1 MPSGRTTISC
11 RFFAQAA
18 AIGLIVFTAS
28 AVLAQPPSQVPPPRP
43 FPQPPPKPDA
53 GTPDEQER
61 RRRLENLPQP
71 VPGAERWS
79 APIGANTFVPPVMTD
94 TQVFA
99 VVPPAA
105 IAAFRIDDGAELWR
119 VELTADH
126 PLAVDEGRVF
136 VASGEAIHALDAAT
150 GSVVWRQP
158 AGVIAVPPLVYQGWI
173 VTGTASDVAA
183 RRASDGTIVW
193 QQPHGALTARPT
205 IDGDTLYLPLA
216 DARVKAVDLTT
227 GALKWER
234 VLGGAPSEIAA
245 LAGRV
250 YVGSGDRYFYCLDAG
265 DGDVEWRARVGAAVR
280 GRPAIDADRVYFAAM
295 DNLVRAVDRVDGA
308 LKWQAGLPFRPSAG
322 PVLLGTL
329 VVVPGAVAE
338 LKTFEAKTGKP
349 GRPIAFGAPLASPL
363 AVRLSEKGPIAATVT
378 GGLTAEWR
386 LTLWE
391 PSTAIP
397 IAPLTVLPGTATA
410 LPATPPPGGAP

>member
-1 MPSGRTTISC
+1 MLWGRTTISC

-28 AVLAQPPSQVPPPRP
+28 AALAQPPSQVPPPRP
-43 FPQPPPKPDA
+43 FPQPPPRPDA
-53 GTPDEQER
+53 GTPAEQER
-61 RRRLENLPQP
+61 KRLIDNLPQP
-71 VPGAERWS
+71 VPGVERWS
-79 APIGANTFVPPVMTD
+79 AAIGANTFVPPVMTD

-99 VVPPAA
+99 VIPPAT
-105 IAAFRIDDGAELWR
+105 IAAFRVEDGAELWR
-119 VELTADH
+119 VELAADH

-136 VASGEAIHALDAAT
+136 VASGEAIHTLDAGT

-158 AGVIAVPPLVYQGWI
+158 AGVISAPPLVYQGWI

-183 RRASDGTIVW
+183 RRASDGIVVW
-193 QQPHGALTARPT
+193 QQPHGPLKSRPT

-216 DARVKAVDLTT
+216 DARVKAVDLTS

-234 VLGGAPSEIAA
+234 ALGGAPSEIAV

-250 YVGSGDRYFYCLDAG
+250 YVGSGDRYFYCLDAE
-265 DGDVEWRARVGAAVR
+265 DGDVEWRRVGAAVT

-295 DNLVRAVDRVDGA
+295 DNLVRAVGRVDGA
-308 LKWQAGLPFRPSAG
+308 VKWQAGLPYRPSAG
-322 PVLLGTL
+322 PLLLGTL

-338 LKTFEAKTGKP
+338 LKTFDAKTGTP
-349 GRPIAFGAPLASPL
+349 GRPIVLGAALASPL
-363 AVRLSEKGPIAATVT
+363 AARLSEKGPIAATVT
-378 GGLTAEWR
+378 GGLAAEWR

-410 LPATPPPGGAP
+410 LPAAPLPGGGAP